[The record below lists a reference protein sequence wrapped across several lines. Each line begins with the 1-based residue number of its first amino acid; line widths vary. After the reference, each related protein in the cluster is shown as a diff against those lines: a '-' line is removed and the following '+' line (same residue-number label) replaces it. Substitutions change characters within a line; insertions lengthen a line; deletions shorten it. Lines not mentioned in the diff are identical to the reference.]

1 MRIPVPG
8 PRDVWQLLERSG
20 DAVEQLLGAVPRL
33 VSLLDDA
40 ERLVTRAGRLVDDID
55 ATRVAADAVVAR
67 TDETVA
73 RADATLGSTGPV
85 VRRSEEL
92 LAVLEPLNE
101 RLVTL
106 LDALEPSLT
115 RLQPVLERLAE
126 TTSPH
131 EVDAL
136 VELIDHLP
144 ALARRMEVDIIP
156 VLDSLSSVAPDLHD
170 LLDVSRE
177 LNEML
182 AKIPGMGRVKDRV
195 EKQQEAE
202 GRG

>member
-1 MRIPVPG
+1 MTGMRLPVPG
-8 PRDVWQLLERSG
+8 PRDLLALVERGG

-40 ERLVTRAGRLVDDID
+40 EALVRRVGGLVDDI
-55 ATRVAADAVVAR
+55 ASTRLAADGLV
-67 TDETVA
+67 E
-73 RADATLGSTGPV
+73 RADATLGRTDVLLTSV
-85 VRRSEEL
+85 VPLNDRLTAL
-92 LAVLEPLNE
+92 LDRLEP
-101 RLVTL
+101 
-106 LDALEPSLT
+106 PLT
-115 RLQPVLERLAE
+115 TLQPTLERLAE
-126 TTSPH
+126 TTDPR
-131 EVDAL
+131 EVDAM

-144 ALARRMEVDIIP
+144 VLAHKMETEIVP

-182 AKIPGMGRVKDRV
+182 GQVPGISRMKKRIDR
-195 EKQQEAE
+195 QQEAE

>member
-1 MRIPVPG
+1 MRLPVPG
-8 PRDVWQLLERSG
+8 PRDVWQLLERGG

-40 ERLVTRAGRLVDDID
+40 ERLVTRARRLVDDID
-55 ATRVAADAVVAR
+55 ATRTSADEVVAR
-67 TDETVA
+67 TDETVT
-73 RADATLGSTGPV
+73 RADGV
-85 VRRSEEL
+85 VGRSDAL
-92 LAVLEPLNE
+92 LSLLEPLNA
-101 RLVTL
+101 RLGSL
-106 LDALEPSLT
+106 LDSLEPPLT

-126 TTSPH
+126 TTAAH
-131 EVDAL
+131 EVDAM

-144 ALARRMEVDIIP
+144 SLAHKMEVDIVP
-156 VLDSLSSVAPDLHD
+156 VLDSLSTVAPDLHD

-182 AKIPGMGRVKDRV
+182 AKIPGMGRVKDKV
-195 EKQQEAE
+195 DKQQEAE

>member
-1 MRIPVPG
+1 MRLPVPG
-8 PRDVWQLLERSG
+8 PRDVWQLLERGG

-40 ERLVTRAGRLVDDID
+40 ERLVSRASRLVDDID
-55 ATRVAADAVVAR
+55 ATRTSADAVVAR
-67 TDETVA
+67 TDETVI
-73 RADATLGSTGPV
+73 RADTV
-85 VRRSEEL
+85 VARSDEL

-101 RLVTL
+101 RLLVL
-106 LDALEPSLT
+106 LDSLEPPLT

-126 TTSPH
+126 TTAPH
-131 EVDAL
+131 EVDAM

-144 ALARRMEVDIIP
+144 ALARKMETDIIP
-156 VLDSLSSVAPDLHD
+156 VLDSLSTVAPDLHD

-195 EKQQEAE
+195 EKQQEEE

>member
-1 MRIPVPG
+1 MRLPVPG
-8 PRDVWQLLERSG
+8 PRDVWQLLERGG

-40 ERLVTRAGRLVDDID
+40 ERLVTRARRLVDDID
-55 ATRVAADAVVAR
+55 ATRTSADEVVAR
-67 TDETVA
+67 TDETVT
-73 RADATLGSTGPV
+73 RADAV
-85 VRRSEEL
+85 VGRSDAL
-92 LAVLEPLNE
+92 LSQLEPLNA
-101 RLVTL
+101 RLGTL
-106 LDALEPSLT
+106 LDSLEPPLT

-126 TTSPH
+126 TTAPH
-131 EVDAL
+131 EVDAM

-144 ALARRMEVDIIP
+144 SLAHKMEVDIVP

-182 AKIPGMGRVKDRV
+182 SQIPGISRMKKRID
-195 EKQQEAE
+195 KQQEAD

>member
-1 MRIPVPG
+1 MRLPVPG
-8 PRDVWQLLERSG
+8 PRDVWQLLERGG

-40 ERLVTRAGRLVDDID
+40 ERLVVRASRLVEDID
-55 ATRVAADAVVAR
+55 ATRTAADAVVAR
-67 TDETVA
+67 TEQTVT
-73 RADATLGSTGPV
+73 RANAVVSGSEPV

-92 LAVLEPLNE
+92 LSVLAPLHV
-101 RLVTL
+101 RLATL
-106 LDALEPSLT
+106 LDTLEPPLT

-126 TTSPH
+126 TTAPH
-131 EVDAL
+131 EVDAM

-144 ALARRMEVDIIP
+144 ALAHKMEVDIVP

-182 AKIPGMGRVKDRV
+182 AKIPGLGRVKERV
-195 EKQQEAE
+195 EKQQAEE

>member
-1 MRIPVPG
+1 MRLPVPG
-8 PRDVWQLLERSG
+8 PRDVWQLLERGG

-40 ERLVTRAGRLVDDID
+40 ERLVAHAGRLVDDID
-55 ATRVAADAVVAR
+55 ATRTSADEVVAR
-67 TDETVA
+67 TDRTVT
-73 RADATLGSTGPV
+73 RADAVVTSSEPV

-92 LAVLEPLNE
+92 LALLEPLNE
-101 RLVTL
+101 RLGAL
-106 LDALEPSLT
+106 LNSLEPPLT

-126 TTSPH
+126 TTAPH
-131 EVDAL
+131 EVDAM

-144 ALARRMEVDIIP
+144 ALARKMEVDIVP
-156 VLDSLSSVAPDLHD
+156 VLDSLSTVAPDLHD

-195 EKQQEAE
+195 DKQQEEE

>member
-1 MRIPVPG
+1 MTCMRLPVPG
-8 PRDVWQLLERSG
+8 PRDVWQLLERGG

-40 ERLVTRAGRLVDDID
+40 ERLVSRAGRLVDDID
-55 ATRVAADAVVAR
+55 ATRTSADAVVAR
-67 TDETVA
+67 TDETVT
-73 RADATLGSTGPV
+73 RADGV
-85 VRRSEEL
+85 VERSDAL
-92 LAVLEPLNE
+92 LALLEPLNA
-101 RLVTL
+101 RLGTL
-106 LDALEPSLT
+106 LDSLEPSLT

-126 TTSPH
+126 TTAPH
-131 EVDAL
+131 EVDAM

-144 ALARRMEVDIIP
+144 ALAHKMEVDIVP
-156 VLDSLSSVAPDLHD
+156 VLDSLSTVAPDLHD

-195 EKQQEAE
+195 EKQQEEE

>member
-1 MRIPVPG
+1 MRLPVPG
-8 PRDVWQLLERSG
+8 PRDLLALVERGG

-40 ERLVTRAGRLVDDID
+40 EALVRRVGGLVDDI
-55 ATRVAADAVVAR
+55 ASTRLAADGLV
-67 TDETVA
+67 E
-73 RADATLGSTGPV
+73 RADATLGRTDVLLTSV
-85 VRRSEEL
+85 VPLNDRLTAL
-92 LAVLEPLNE
+92 LDRLEP
-101 RLVTL
+101 
-106 LDALEPSLT
+106 PLT
-115 RLQPVLERLAE
+115 TLQPTLERLAE
-126 TTSPH
+126 TTDPR
-131 EVDAL
+131 EVDAM

-144 ALARRMEVDIIP
+144 VLAHKMETEIVP

-182 AKIPGMGRVKDRV
+182 GQIPGISRMKKRIDR
-195 EKQQEAE
+195 QQEAE